1 VSPGV
6 DEPIIRTRRI
16 EVVDGHGR
24 TRAIVGDLSGAAQ
37 PEQVFGVAL
46 VDRDGRHRA
55 WLSLDDNGA
64 TLAFDRTGNAVLE
77 MGVDDGGEA
86 TRTGAYVQLSDIE
99 GRPALGW
106 RVDDDGGV
114 VLRVTG
120 RAP

>member
-1 VSPGV
+1 MTPGV

-16 EVVDGHGR
+16 EVVDGDGR

-46 VDRDGRHRA
+46 VDTDGRHRA
-55 WLSLDDNGA
+55 WLALDDNGA
-64 TLAFDRTGNAVLE
+64 SLAFDRAGNAVLE
-77 MGVDDGGEA
+77 LGVDDGAEA
-86 TRTGAYVQLSDIE
+86 VRTGAYVQLSDVD

-106 RVDDDGGV
+106 RVDDEGGV